1 MWCKKGFLRRIGAV
15 ALGFLG
21 LAACGGN
28 SVTDRLGRLI
38 PDPNEYIYAVVVA
51 DDSTAVATAQ
61 EIITAGG
68 TAADAAVALY
78 FTLAVTRPSVASLG
92 GGGTCLV
99 HDPKAKRT
107 EMLDFI
113 APAPKSGLAQ
123 ANRPSAVP
131 GNVRGMAL
139 LHSKY
144 GRLKWSTLLTKAEGL
159 ARGGMIVSQPMAD
172 SLARAAGPLFADE
185 QVRRV
190 FATGDGKPY
199 VAGDTLR
206 QVDLA
211 VTLGLIRA
219 HGAGVFYT
227 GHLANRLVAGVER
240 AGGSLTKEDLRRMVP
255 KWRSAPSVK
264 YKEGKLFVAGPPA
277 LGGVT
282 SAQMWQMLVTDS
294 RYAEAPA
301 EERLHLLAEVARRA
315 LNDRG
320 SLVAANGNAEA
331 EATRMISPEHARSV
345 MSNYDPQAATPL
357 SAFNTSPEYTQEN
370 PSGTGFIVV
379 DGTGM
384 TVACN
389 VTLYN
394 PFGTGRVVP
403 GVGIFLAQAPGI
415 GSRNPYSLGPVI
427 VTGPENRVFRFAAA
441 GSGGGAVSPAIVAVA
456 ARALLD
462 GEPLKDAM
470 KGGRIYANPLSPSVV
485 VENTE
490 SPPRVKTLVRRGHD
504 VRQLDALARLNVV
517 YCKSGLPVDSL
528 RYAECAA
535 ESDGGDSRS
544 STFLIQ
550 LE

>member
-1 MWCKKGFLRRIGAV
+1 MWCKKGFMRRFGAV

-61 EIITAGG
+61 DIITKGG

-99 HDPKAKRT
+99 HDPKTKRT

-144 GRLKWSTLLTKAEGL
+144 GRLKWSDLLIKAEDL
-159 ARGGMIVSQPMAD
+159 ARRGMIVSQPMAD

-190 FATGDGKPY
+190 FATGDGRPY
-199 VAGDTLR
+199 AAGDSLR

-219 HGAGVFYT
+219 HGAGIFYT

-240 AGGSLTKEDLRRMVP
+240 AGGSLTKDDLRRMLP
-255 KWRSAPSVK
+255 KWRTAPSVA
-264 YKEGKLFVAGPPA
+264 YKDGKLFVAGPPA

-282 SAQMWQMLVTDS
+282 AAQMWQMLVTDS

-320 SLVAANGNAEA
+320 SLVAANGNADA
-331 EATRMISPEHARSV
+331 EATRVISPEHARSA
-345 MSNYDPQAATPL
+345 MLNYDPQAATPL

-403 GVGIFLAQAPGI
+403 GVGIFLAQAPGV

-427 VTGPENRVFRFAAA
+427 VTGPENRIFRFAAA
-441 GSGGGAVSPAIVAVA
+441 GAGGGAVSPAIVSVA
-456 ARALLD
+456 ARTLLD
-462 GEPLKDAM
+462 GESLKDAM
-470 KGGRIYANPLSPSVV
+470 KGGRVYANPLSRSVV

-490 SPPRVKTLVRRGHD
+490 SPPRVETLVRRGHD
-504 VRQLDALARLNVV
+504 VRQLDALARLNAV
-517 YCKSGLPVDSL
+517 YCKTGLPVDSL
-528 RYAECAA
+528 RYADCTA
-535 ESDGGDSRS
+535 ESDSSDGRS